1 MNFCLR
7 HRITDNQVTGC
18 IGESIASFFLWHTFA
33 AHLRVSPRIFLIRP
47 REDNT
52 VYDFN
57 FMCNIRRYKVYV
69 CVKASRHPTRECYA
83 RSSRAFNAFIANE
96 PRPHMVLRIRVS
108 NVNQN
113 TFTHG
118 RITYHVTIN
127 R

>member
-1 MNFCLR
+1 M
-7 HRITDNQVTGC
+7 TGC
-18 IGESIASFFLWHTFA
+18 IGESIVSFFLWHTFA
-33 AHLRVSPRIFLIRP
+33 ARSRIPPAMFVIRP

-57 FMCNIRRYKVYV
+57 FMCNIRRYRVYV

-83 RSSRAFNAFIANE
+83 RSSRAFNNWLLE
-96 PRPHMVLRIRVS
+96 QPRPHMVLRVRVS

-113 TFTHG
+113 TFSHG